1 MSENTQRS
9 SAPEWSVPER
19 RLAAI
24 FAADIA
30 GYSRAMHADESGAM
44 RALQATRRIIDR
56 LIVAR
61 RGRIANTAGD
71 SVLAEFGS
79 VTDAVCCAVTLQ
91 RTLAEAEGEAGR
103 FRLRIGIHLGDVMV
117 HGGDLF
123 GDGVNIAAR
132 LQAAAEPG
140 ALRLSEAAY
149 LQVRGLPD
157 IDFVDLGPQRLKN
170 IARPLHVYGVHPPDR
185 RGSRAGPSRVVQ
197 TGRARAALRPT
208 RGAVAVLAALL
219 AAAAAGLALTW
230 LPGVGVE
237 RVFERGEEPRGP
249 ERPRLSLVVLPLTNQ
264 SGDTEQDYLAEQLA
278 EDLSADLARVP
289 GTFVIAHGTAQAYK
303 GRLVEPRA
311 IGRELGVRYVV
322 QGSLR
327 HSAEQV
333 RFAVQL
339 TDVETGASLWADRYA
354 GPRAALAAAQ
364 DELVAQVSRA
374 LGVRL
379 LEAAARTRAGQ
390 PVDAVDL
397 VMRGQ
402 ALLNRPFARENHAQ
416 ARPLFE
422 RALGLDPGNTDARLG
437 LAEVLVDGVLNGWT
451 TERTAD
457 LDTAEQAIT
466 AVLQGD
472 PTHPFAHYLR
482 GETLRARARYAE
494 ALAAFDRVLTLNPSF
509 ARAYAYRGLIRIYL
523 GRAEETERD
532 IAAAIRLSPKDP
544 LLGAWLARDGLAKL
558 HLGQD
563 QEAVAPLRRAAAV
576 NPLFD
581 FPHLYLACAFAR
593 LGRDAEAR
601 ASLAEFLRLRPGYTL
616 ARYRSLTST
625 DPTFLTQRERIYDGL
640 RRAGLPES

>member
-1 MSENTQRS
+1 MSQNTERS
-9 SAPEWSVPER
+9 STAEWSVPER

-30 GYSRAMHADESGAM
+30 GYSKAMHADESGAM
-44 RALQATRRIIDR
+44 RALQATRVIVDR
-56 LIVAR
+56 LILLR

-71 SVLAEFGS
+71 SVLAEFAS
-79 VTDAVCCAVTLQ
+79 VADAVCCAVAIQ
-91 RTLAEAEGEAGR
+91 QALAEAEGEAGQ
-103 FRLRIGIHLGDVMV
+103 FRLRIGIHLGDIMV
-117 HGGDLF
+117 HRGDLF

-132 LQAAAEPG
+132 LQAASEPG

-157 IDFVDLGPQRLKN
+157 IRFLDLGPQRLKN
-170 IARPLHVYGVHPPDR
+170 IARPLRVYAVPAPDR
-185 RGSRAGPSRVVQ
+185 RTSRLVQAGRV
-197 TGRARAALRPT
+197 RAALRPT
-208 RGAVAVLAALL
+208 LGAVLVL
-219 AAAAAGLALTW
+219 AAAAAGLALAW
-230 LPGVGVE
+230 PHWAGSE
-237 RVFERGEEPRGP
+237 RSADLREAV
-249 ERPRLSLVVLPLTNQ
+249 RPRLSLVVLPLTNQ

-278 EDLSADLARVP
+278 EDLSADLARAP
-289 GTFVIAHGTAQAYK
+289 GTFVIAHGTAQSYK
-303 GRLVEPRA
+303 GRHAEPRA

-327 HSAEQV
+327 QSADQV

-339 TDVETGASLWADRYA
+339 TDVETGAAIWADRYD
-354 GPRAALAAAQ
+354 GPRAAVGAAQ
-364 DELVAQVSRA
+364 DVLVAQVGRA

-379 LEAAARTRAGQ
+379 LEVATHARAGQ
-390 PVDAVDL
+390 PADAVDL

-402 ALLNRPFARENHAQ
+402 ALLNRPFARDNHAQ
-416 ARPLFE
+416 ARPLFA
-422 RALGLDPGNTDARLG
+422 RALGLDPMNTDARLG

-451 TERTAD
+451 AERTVD
-457 LDTAEQAIT
+457 LDTAEQAI
-466 AVLQGD
+466 ASVLQGD

-482 GETLRARARYAE
+482 GETLRARSRYAE
-494 ALAAFDRVLTLNPSF
+494 ALAAFDRVLALNPSF
-509 ARAYAYRGLIRIYL
+509 ARAYAYRGLIQIFL
-523 GRAEETERD
+523 GRAEQTEAD
-532 IAAAIRLSPKDP
+532 IAAAIRLSPRDP

-563 QEAVAPLRRAAAV
+563 QEAIAPLRRAAAV

-593 LGRDAEAR
+593 LDRDAEAQ

-625 DPTFLTQRERIYDGL
+625 DPTFLAQRERIYDGL
-640 RRAGLPES
+640 RRAGLPEG

>member
-1 MSENTQRS
+1 MSENTERS
-9 SAPEWSVPER
+9 TASEWSVPER

-44 RALQATRRIIDR
+44 RALQAMRMIVDR
-56 LIVAR
+56 LILAR

-71 SVLAEFGS
+71 SVLAEFAS
-79 VTDAVCCAVTLQ
+79 VTDAVCCAVAIQ
-91 RTLAEAEGEAGR
+91 RALAEADGDAGQ
-103 FRLRIGIHLGDVMV
+103 FRLRIGIHIGDIMV
-117 HGGDLF
+117 HAGDLF

-132 LQAAAEPG
+132 LQTAADPG

-157 IDFVDLGPQRLKN
+157 IRFIDLGPQRLKN
-170 IARPLHVYGVHPPDR
+170 IARPLRVYAVPPPDGQPWR
-185 RGSRAGPSRVVQ
+185 NVQ
-197 TGRARAALRPT
+197 ARRARAALRPT
-208 RGAVAVLAALL
+208 LGAAAVL
-219 AAAAAGLALTW
+219 AAAAGLAMAWPHL
-230 LPGVGVE
+230 VGSE
-237 RVFERGEEPRGP
+237 QWEAPRVPA
-249 ERPRLSLVVLPLTNQ
+249 RPRLSLVVLPLTNQ
-264 SGDTEQDYLAEQLA
+264 SGDTDQDYLAEQLA
-278 EDLSADLARVP
+278 EDLSADLARAP
-289 GTFVIAHGTAQAYK
+289 GTFVIAHGTAQSYK
-303 GRLVEPRA
+303 GRQSEPRT

-339 TDVETGASLWADRYA
+339 TDVETGASLWADHYDR
-354 GPRAALAAAQ
+354 PRAAVGATQ
-364 DELVAQVSRA
+364 DVLVTQVGRA

-379 LEAAARTRAGQ
+379 LEAATRARSGQ

-416 ARPLFE
+416 ALPLFE
-422 RALGLDPGNTDARLG
+422 RALKLDPENVDARLG
-437 LAEVLVDGVLNGWT
+437 MAEVLVDGALNGWT

-457 LDTAEQAIT
+457 LEVAERAI
-466 AVLQGD
+466 ASVLQGD

-482 GETLRARARYAE
+482 GETLRARSRYSE
-494 ALAAFDRVLTLNPSF
+494 ALAAFDRVLTLNQSF
-509 ARAYAYRGLIRIYL
+509 ARAHAYRGLIHIFL

-544 LLGAWLARDGLAKL
+544 LLGAWLAREGLAKL

-563 QEAVAPLRRAAAV
+563 QEAIAPLRRAAAV

-593 LGRDAEAR
+593 LDRDAEAR
-601 ASLAEFLRLRPGYTL
+601 ASLAEFLKLRPGYTL
-616 ARYRSLTST
+616 ARYRGLTST
-625 DPTFLTQRERIYDGL
+625 DPNFLAQRERIYDGL
-640 RRAGLPES
+640 RRAGLPER

>member
-1 MSENTQRS
+1 MSENTERS
-9 SAPEWSVPER
+9 TASEWSVPER

-44 RALQATRRIIDR
+44 RALQAMRMIVDR
-56 LIVAR
+56 LILAR

-71 SVLAEFGS
+71 SVLAEFTS
-79 VTDAVCCAVTLQ
+79 VTDAVCCAVAIQ
-91 RTLAEAEGEAGR
+91 RALAEADGDAGQ
-103 FRLRIGIHLGDVMV
+103 FRLRIGIHIGDIMV
-117 HGGDLF
+117 HAGDLF

-132 LQAAAEPG
+132 LQTAADPG

-157 IDFVDLGPQRLKN
+157 IRFIDLGPQRLKN
-170 IARPLHVYGVHPPDR
+170 IARPLRVYAVPPPDGQPWR
-185 RGSRAGPSRVVQ
+185 NVQ
-197 TGRARAALRPT
+197 ARRARAALRPT
-208 RGAVAVLAALL
+208 LGAAAVL
-219 AAAAAGLALTW
+219 AAAAGLAMAWPHL
-230 LPGVGVE
+230 VGSE
-237 RVFERGEEPRGP
+237 QGEAPRVPA
-249 ERPRLSLVVLPLTNQ
+249 RPRLSLVVLPLTNQ
-264 SGDTEQDYLAEQLA
+264 SGDTDQDYLAEQLA
-278 EDLSADLARVP
+278 EDLSADLARAP
-289 GTFVIAHGTAQAYK
+289 GTFVIAHGTAQSYK
-303 GRLVEPRA
+303 GRQSEPRT

-339 TDVETGASLWADRYA
+339 TDVETGASLWADHYDR
-354 GPRAALAAAQ
+354 PRAAVGATQ
-364 DELVAQVSRA
+364 DVLVTQVGRA

-379 LEAAARTRAGQ
+379 LEAATRARSGQ

-416 ARPLFE
+416 ALPLFE
-422 RALGLDPGNTDARLG
+422 RALKLDPENVDARLG
-437 LAEVLVDGVLNGWT
+437 MAEVLVDGALNGWT

-457 LDTAEQAIT
+457 LEVAERAI
-466 AVLQGD
+466 ASVLQGD

-482 GETLRARARYAE
+482 GETLRARSRYSE
-494 ALAAFDRVLTLNPSF
+494 ALAAFDRVLTLNQSF
-509 ARAYAYRGLIRIYL
+509 ARAHAYRGLIHIFL

-544 LLGAWLARDGLAKL
+544 LLGAWLAREGLAKL

-563 QEAVAPLRRAAAV
+563 QEAIAPLRRAAAV

-593 LGRDAEAR
+593 LDRDAEAR
-601 ASLAEFLRLRPGYTL
+601 ASLAEFLKLRPGYTL
-616 ARYRSLTST
+616 ARYRGLTST
-625 DPTFLTQRERIYDGL
+625 DPNFLAQRERIYDGL
-640 RRAGLPES
+640 RRAGLPER

>member
-1 MSENTQRS
+1 MSENRALS
-9 SAPEWSVPER
+9 SASEWSVPER

-30 GYSRAMHADESGAM
+30 GYSKAMHADESGAM
-44 RALQATRRIIDR
+44 RALQATRRIVDR
-56 LIVAR
+56 MIAAR
-61 RGRIANTAGD
+61 HGRIANTAGD
-71 SVLAEFGS
+71 SVLAEFAS
-79 VTDAVCCAVTLQ
+79 VMDAVCCAVAIQ
-91 RTLAEAEGEAGR
+91 RALAEAEGEAAQ
-103 FRLRIGIHLGDVMV
+103 FRLRIGIHLGDIMV
-117 HGGDLF
+117 HDGDLF

-132 LQAAAEPG
+132 LQSAAEPG

-149 LQVRGLPD
+149 LQVRGLSEIPF
-157 IDFVDLGPQRLKN
+157 IDFGPQRLKN
-170 IARPLHVYGVHPPDR
+170 IARPVRVYAVPPPDQR
-185 RGSRAGPSRVVQ
+185 TSRAIRA
-197 TGRARAALRPT
+197 GRARAALRPT
-208 RGAVAVLAALL
+208 LGAVAVL
-219 AAAAAGLALTW
+219 AAAGLALTW
-230 LPGVGVE
+230 PRLVGSERTDGPG
-237 RVFERGEEPRGP
+237 EPL
-249 ERPRLSLVVLPLTNQ
+249 RPRLSLVVLPLANQ
-264 SGDTEQDYLAEQLA
+264 SGEADQDYLAEQLA
-278 EDLSADLARVP
+278 EDLSADLARAP
-289 GTFVIAHGTAQAYK
+289 GTFVIAHGTAQAYR
-303 GRLVEPRA
+303 GRPVEPRA
-311 IGRELGVRYVV
+311 VGRELGVRYVV

-327 HSAEQV
+327 QSGEQV

-339 TDVETGASLWADRYA
+339 TDAETGAALWADRYD
-354 GPRAALAAAQ
+354 GPRTAVGAAQ
-364 DELVAQVSRA
+364 DVLVAQVGRA

-379 LEAAARTRAGQ
+379 LEAATQARSGQ
-390 PVDAVDL
+390 PADAVDL

-402 ALLNRPFARENHAQ
+402 ALLNRPFARDNHAQ

-422 RALGLDPGNTDARLG
+422 RALGLDPANVDARLG

-457 LDTAEQAIT
+457 LDTAEQAI
-466 AVLQGD
+466 ASVLQGD

-482 GETLRARARYAE
+482 GETLRARSRYAE

-509 ARAYAYRGLIRIYL
+509 ARAYAYRGLIQIFL

-563 QEAVAPLRRAAAV
+563 QEAIEPLRRAAAV

-593 LGRDAEAR
+593 LGRDVEAR

-625 DPTFLTQRERIYDGL
+625 DPTFLAQRARIYEGL
-640 RRAGLPES
+640 RRAGLPEG

>member
-1 MSENTQRS
+1 MSENTERS
-9 SAPEWSVPER
+9 TASEWSVPER

-44 RALQATRRIIDR
+44 RALQAMRMIVDR
-56 LIVAR
+56 LILAR

-71 SVLAEFGS
+71 SVLAEFAS
-79 VTDAVCCAVTLQ
+79 VTDAVCCAVAIQ
-91 RTLAEAEGEAGR
+91 RALAEADGDAGQ
-103 FRLRIGIHLGDVMV
+103 FRLRIGIHIGDIMV
-117 HGGDLF
+117 HAGDLF

-132 LQAAAEPG
+132 LQTAADPG

-157 IDFVDLGPQRLKN
+157 IRFIDLGPQRLKN
-170 IARPLHVYGVHPPDR
+170 IARPLRVYAVPPPDGQPWR
-185 RGSRAGPSRVVQ
+185 NVQ
-197 TGRARAALRPT
+197 ARRARAALRPT
-208 RGAVAVLAALL
+208 LGAAAVL
-219 AAAAAGLALTW
+219 AAAAGLAMAWPHL
-230 LPGVGVE
+230 VGSE
-237 RVFERGEEPRGP
+237 QWEAPRVPA
-249 ERPRLSLVVLPLTNQ
+249 RPRLSLVVLPLTNQ
-264 SGDTEQDYLAEQLA
+264 SGDTDQDYLAEQLA
-278 EDLSADLARVP
+278 EDLSADLARAP
-289 GTFVIAHGTAQAYK
+289 GTFVIAHGTAQSYK
-303 GRLVEPRA
+303 GRQSEPRT

-339 TDVETGASLWADRYA
+339 TDVETGASLRADHYDR
-354 GPRAALAAAQ
+354 PRAAVGATQ
-364 DELVAQVSRA
+364 DVLVTQVGRA

-379 LEAAARTRAGQ
+379 LEAATRARSGQ

-416 ARPLFE
+416 ALPLFE
-422 RALGLDPGNTDARLG
+422 RALKLDPENVDARLG
-437 LAEVLVDGVLNGWT
+437 MAEVLVDGALNGWT

-457 LDTAEQAIT
+457 LEVAERAI
-466 AVLQGD
+466 ASVLQGD

-482 GETLRARARYAE
+482 GETLRARSRYSE
-494 ALAAFDRVLTLNPSF
+494 ALAAFDRVLTLNQSF
-509 ARAYAYRGLIRIYL
+509 ARAHAYRGLIHIFL

-544 LLGAWLARDGLAKL
+544 LLGAWLAREGLAKL

-563 QEAVAPLRRAAAV
+563 QEAIAPLRRAAAV

-593 LGRDAEAR
+593 LDRDAEAR
-601 ASLAEFLRLRPGYTL
+601 ASLAEFLKLRPGYTL
-616 ARYRSLTST
+616 ARYRGLTST
-625 DPTFLTQRERIYDGL
+625 DPNFLAQRERIYDGL
-640 RRAGLPES
+640 RRAGLPER

>member
-1 MSENTQRS
+1 MSENTERS
-9 SAPEWSVPER
+9 TASEWSVPER

-44 RALQATRRIIDR
+44 RALQAMRMIVDR
-56 LIVAR
+56 LILAR

-71 SVLAEFGS
+71 SVLAEFAS
-79 VTDAVCCAVTLQ
+79 VTDAVCCAVAIQ
-91 RTLAEAEGEAGR
+91 RALAEADGDAGQ
-103 FRLRIGIHLGDVMV
+103 FRLRIGIHIGDIMV
-117 HGGDLF
+117 HAGDLF

-132 LQAAAEPG
+132 LQTAADPG

-157 IDFVDLGPQRLKN
+157 IRFIDLGPQRLKN
-170 IARPLHVYGVHPPDR
+170 IARPLRVYAVPPPDGQPWR
-185 RGSRAGPSRVVQ
+185 NVQ
-197 TGRARAALRPT
+197 ARRARAALRPT
-208 RGAVAVLAALL
+208 LGAAAVL
-219 AAAAAGLALTW
+219 AAAAGLAMAWPHL
-230 LPGVGVE
+230 VGSE
-237 RVFERGEEPRGP
+237 QGEAPRVPA
-249 ERPRLSLVVLPLTNQ
+249 RPRLSLVVLPLTNQ
-264 SGDTEQDYLAEQLA
+264 SGDTDQDYLAEQLA
-278 EDLSADLARVP
+278 EDLSADLARAP
-289 GTFVIAHGTAQAYK
+289 GTFVIAHGTAQSYK
-303 GRLVEPRA
+303 GRQSEPRT

-339 TDVETGASLWADRYA
+339 TDVETGASLWADHYDR
-354 GPRAALAAAQ
+354 PRAAVGATQ
-364 DELVAQVSRA
+364 DVLVTQVGRA

-379 LEAAARTRAGQ
+379 LEAATRARSGQ

-416 ARPLFE
+416 ALPLFE
-422 RALGLDPGNTDARLG
+422 RALKLDPENVDARLG
-437 LAEVLVDGVLNGWT
+437 MAEVLVDGALNGWT

-457 LDTAEQAIT
+457 LEVAERAI
-466 AVLQGD
+466 ASVLQGD

-482 GETLRARARYAE
+482 GETLRARSRYSE
-494 ALAAFDRVLTLNPSF
+494 ALAAFDRVLTLNQSF
-509 ARAYAYRGLIRIYL
+509 ARAHAYRGLIHIFL

-544 LLGAWLARDGLAKL
+544 LLGAWLAREGLAKL

-563 QEAVAPLRRAAAV
+563 QEAIAPLRRAAAV

-593 LGRDAEAR
+593 LDRDAEAR
-601 ASLAEFLRLRPGYTL
+601 ASLAEFLKLRPGYTL
-616 ARYRSLTST
+616 ARYRGLTST
-625 DPTFLTQRERIYDGL
+625 DPNFLAQRERIYDGL
-640 RRAGLPES
+640 RRAGLPER